1 MPSVKLLVKM
11 GVVTSST
18 VKTQMQQQCFFV
30 VVSTKL
36 KKIYLARG
44 GKGGQVIFFLNIF
57 FYLWGLGDF
66 IKVKRQMQQVID
78 AHCYRCCYNAL
89 KRLPFYN

>member
-36 KKIYLARG
+36 KKNYLARG
-44 GKGGQVIFFLNIF
+44 GKGGQVIFLNIF

-66 IKVKRQMQQVID
+66 IKMKRQMQQVID